1 MESMKK
7 HVVLFPW
14 MGKSH
19 LIPFAQLAQVIERRK
34 AYTVTIVNTP
44 ANILT
49 LRSFLPSSSTIHL
62 VDLPFNPTDHGLN
75 PGSESTDGLPND
87 HFLRF
92 FQATE
97 TLRPAFDL
105 FLSDTIARSPP
116 GSTLCIISDLFHTW
130 TVETAKNLNVFHSV
144 FSVTNAYGQGL
155 LLSLVWDLPH
165 TSPDSDGYFSLPNH
179 PKILLHRSQIP
190 KLLLSPDKNRPQIDI
205 FRRHVAYCR
214 RSGGFLVNNA
224 EAFEGAAGADVIKRE
239 LGIPVWTVGPLLRL
253 PSSSDSHWNVR
264 GWLGSHPPESVVY
277 VSFGSMCTISAS
289 QMVELAM
296 GLEASETGF
305 VWMVRPPVGF
315 DFNGE
320 FRADEWL
327 PEGFEERMRE
337 KKRGIVVRG
346 WAPQQEILSHAS
358 TGAFLSQCGWNSVL
372 ESLTNGVPL
381 IGWPIEFEQ
390 SINVK
395 MLEEEKGVCV
405 EVARGNDSAVD
416 RVHVEKTIR
425 SVVGRKGEE
434 MRRKARE
441 FGRALREA
449 VEEGGASVR
458 AMDDFL
464 HTALSTVVG
473 TKD

>member
-34 AYTVTIVNTP
+34 GYTITIVNTP

-49 LRSFLPSSSTIHL
+49 LRSFLPASSTIHL

-87 HFLRF
+87 HVLRF

-116 GSTLCIISDLFHTW
+116 GSTLCIIADLFHWW
-130 TVETAKNLNVFHSV
+130 TVETAKNLNVVHSN
-144 FSVTNAYGQGL
+144 FSVTSAYGLGL
-155 LLSLVWDLPH
+155 LLSVVWDLPH
-165 TSPDSDGYFSLPNH
+165 TSADSDGYFSLPSH
-179 PKILLHRSQIP
+179 PNIRLHRSQIP
-190 KLLLSPDKNRPQIDI
+190 KFLLSPDEHRPLIDC
-205 FRRHVAYCR
+205 FRRQIPYCR
-214 RSGGFLVNNA
+214 SSGGFLVNNA
-224 EAFEGAAGADVIKRE
+224 QAFEGTDVMKRE

-253 PSSSDSHWNVR
+253 PSTSSDNSHWDWVR

-277 VSFGSMCTISAS
+277 VSFGSMYTISTS
-289 QMVELAM
+289 QMMELAM
-296 GLEASETGF
+296 GLEASEMAF
-305 VWMVRPPVGF
+305 IWMVRPPVEF

-337 KKRGIVVRG
+337 KKRGIVIRG
-346 WAPQQEILSHAS
+346 WAPQLEILSHAS

-372 ESLTNGVPL
+372 ESLTNGVPI
-381 IGWPIEFEQ
+381 IGWPIESEQ
-390 SINVK
+390 LINVK
-395 MLEEEKGVCV
+395 MLVEEKGVCV
-405 EVARGNDSAVD
+405 EVARGNDSVVNS
-416 RVHVEKTIR
+416 VHVKKTIKL
-425 SVVGRKGEE
+425 VVGGSGKGEE
-434 MRRKARE
+434 MRKKARE
-441 FGRALREA
+441 IGKALREA
-449 VEEGGASVR
+449 VEEGGDSIR

-464 HTALSTVVG
+464 HTALST
-473 TKD
+473 KD